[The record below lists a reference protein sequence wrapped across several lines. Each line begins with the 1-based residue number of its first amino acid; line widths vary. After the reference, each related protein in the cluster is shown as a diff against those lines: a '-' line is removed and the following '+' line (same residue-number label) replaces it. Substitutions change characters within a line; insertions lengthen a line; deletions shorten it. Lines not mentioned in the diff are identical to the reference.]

1 MFNVIFG
8 EKVFLTQSGD
18 KVIVET
24 VENEDNCTVS
34 ECDFKQFLCTYKS
47 KTKYEN
53 REIAYFSIACDN
65 RSMILSGEF
74 WKETN
79 IQNLFVRKYES
90 LDERIKK
97 ASSESDDELILELDY
112 PRTRIKNVEKSTGL

>member
-8 EKVFLTQSGD
+8 EKVFLTQAGD
-18 KVIVET
+18 KIIVET

-34 ECDFKQFLCTYKS
+34 ECDFKQFLCKYKS
-47 KTKYEN
+47 NTKYEN
-53 REIAYFSIACDN
+53 REIAYFSIECDN
-65 RSMILSGEF
+65 RSMILSCEF

-79 IQNLFVRKYES
+79 LQNLFVRKYES

>member
-1 MFNVIFG
+1 MVNVIFG

-18 KVIVET
+18 EIIVET

-34 ECDFKQFLCTYKS
+34 ECDFKEFLCTYKS
-47 KTKYEN
+47 NTKYEN
-53 REIAYFSIACDN
+53 REIAYFNVVCDN
-65 RSMILSGEF
+65 RNMILSNEF

-79 IQNLFVRKYES
+79 ISNLFVRIYES

-97 ASSESDDELILELDY
+97 ASSGSDDELILELDY
-112 PRTRIKNVEKSTGL
+112 PRAQIKDVEKSLDL